1 MYSNDGPA
9 NGWKSGHFC
18 ALGMRVRLTK
28 GCGPRRAENDPAEWP
43 APKRAVGNDLD
54 VYHHGVNPVTTFI
67 LAGGKSS
74 RMGEDKAFL
83 ELGGRTLLARA
94 LELAGAV
101 GGSVCIVGGAEK
113 YTSFSPVVEDIYPG
127 RGPLAG
133 IHAALA
139 RTCTDLNLIMAVDLP
154 LLQSCFLNFLISQ
167 AIETTALVVVPRAGG
182 GLQPLCA
189 VYHRSFAEVAER
201 SLRAGKNKID
211 LLFAEVETRVIE
223 PEELAQNGFSSEIF
237 RNLNTRRDWE
247 EARLQVPA
255 ELA

>member
-1 MYSNDGPA
+1 
-9 NGWKSGHFC
+9 
-18 ALGMRVRLTK
+18 
-28 GCGPRRAENDPAEWP
+28 
-43 APKRAVGNDLD
+43 
-54 VYHHGVNPVTTFI
+54 
-67 LAGGKSS
+67 
-74 RMGEDKAFL
+74 MGRDKAFL
-83 ELGGRTLLARA
+83 QLEGRTLLSLA
-94 LELAGAV
+94 LEAASAV
-101 GGSVCIVGGAEK
+101 AASVWIVGSTAK
-113 YTSFSPVVEDIYPG
+113 FAAIAPVVEDMYPE